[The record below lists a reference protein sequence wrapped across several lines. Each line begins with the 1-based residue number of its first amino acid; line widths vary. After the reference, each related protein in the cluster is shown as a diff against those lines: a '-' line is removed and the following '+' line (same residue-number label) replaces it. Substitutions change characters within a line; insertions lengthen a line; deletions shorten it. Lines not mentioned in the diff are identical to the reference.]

1 MSTVKSITLTRR
13 LHGVG
18 VELKGIVIAIVIA
31 VVIVVVAVAIVA
43 VSGLCKGHV
52 KDA

>member
-1 MSTVKSITLTRR
+1 MSPVKSITFTRR

-18 VELKGIVIAIVIA
+18 VELKGIVIPIVIA
-31 VVIVVVAVAIVA
+31 VIVVVAVAIVA